1 MHKFGIINLFHF
13 SYSHLYLVMT
23 FTHTFLNCLPNI
35 TINSFFT
42 YKKPSSDNSVE
53 QPLEGLYYPQIP
65 DLRIRRTASAKTA
78 TLIRARMDFAFKR
91 LAMRAPAWAPKT
103 APILVGMAMLKTI

>member
-42 YKKPSSDNSVE
+42 YKKPSSNNSLICTPFTG
-53 QPLEGLYYPQIP
+53 QPVKGVF
-65 DLRIRRTASAKTA
+65 S
-78 TLIRARMDFAFKR
+78 
-91 LAMRAPAWAPKT
+91 
-103 APILVGMAMLKTI
+103 